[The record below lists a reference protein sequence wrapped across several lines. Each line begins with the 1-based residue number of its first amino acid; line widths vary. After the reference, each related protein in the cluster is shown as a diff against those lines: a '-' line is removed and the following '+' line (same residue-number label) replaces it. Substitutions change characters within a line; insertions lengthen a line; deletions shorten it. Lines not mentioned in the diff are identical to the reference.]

1 MTLDMKNIYKYFIPT
16 ENIVA
21 REGLTDIAALLPST
35 CKMVLI
41 VTGKNSAKKF
51 GYTDIIIDS
60 LKSAG
65 INSIVFDKVEEDP
78 SVDTADAAAKIAL
91 KNNCDTVI
99 GLGGGS
105 ALDAAKAAA
114 IGGATGISIE
124 KLLEMKEKPKEKLFF
139 VAVPT
144 TAGTG
149 SEATQ
154 YSLLSNKEKNSKLN
168 LATENSFPDVALLDA
183 ELTVSMPENLTRNTG
198 VDALAHAI
206 EGYLTTRAN
215 PFTDIL
221 AESAIATVAENIHEV
236 INNPNDISAREK
248 MLIAS
253 NIAGRVIAHTGT
265 SACHALGYYLTLVNG
280 LPHGL
285 ANAVLLGK
293 IVKWV
298 SKFSPGKVEAIER
311 ILKNNVDDFMKTLNI
326 DVSLSN
332 YNLTDDDLINMADI
346 AAGRSST
353 KATPGSPSA
362 NQLVKLLE

>member
-1 MTLDMKNIYKYFIPT
+1 MNMKKNYKYFIPT

-21 REGLTDIAALLPST
+21 RGGLTDIAALLPPN
-35 CKMVLI
+35 CKIVLL
-41 VTGKNSAKKF
+41 VTGKNSARKF
-51 GYTDIIIDS
+51 GYTDIVIDS

-65 INSIVFDKVEEDP
+65 INTIVFDKVEEDP
-78 SVDTADAAAKIAL
+78 SIETADAAAKITL
-91 KNNCDTVI
+91 KNNCNAVI

-105 ALDAAKAAA
+105 ALDAAKAAS

-139 VAVPT
+139 AAVPT

-154 YSLLSNKEKNSKLN
+154 YSLLSNKEKNTKLN
-168 LATENSFPDVALLDA
+168 LATGNSFPDVALLDA

-221 AESAIATVAENIHEV
+221 AESAITTVAQNIHKV
-236 INNPNDISAREK
+236 INNPNDVSAREK
-248 MLIAS
+248 MIIAS

-298 SKFSPGKVEAIER
+298 SKFSPGKVEVIER
-311 ILKNNVDDFMKTLNI
+311 ILKNNVEDFMKTLNI

-332 YNLTDDDLINMADI
+332 YNLTDDDLINMANI

-362 NQLVKLLE
+362 NQLVELLK

>member
-1 MTLDMKNIYKYFIPT
+1 MKSSYKYFIPT
-16 ENIVA
+16 ENIIT
-21 REGLTDIAALLPST
+21 RGGLTDIAALLPST
-35 CKMVLI
+35 CKMALL

-51 GYTDIIIDS
+51 GYTDTVINS
-60 LKSAG
+60 LKSAE
-65 INSIVFDKVEEDP
+65 INTIVFDQVEEDP
-78 SVDTADAAAKIAL
+78 SVETADTAAKIAL
-91 KNNCDTVI
+91 KNNCDAVI

-124 KLLEMKEKPKEKLFF
+124 KLLEMKEKPMKKLFF

-154 YSLLSNKEKNSKLN
+154 YSLLSNKEKNTKLN
-168 LATENSFPDVALLDA
+168 LATGNSFPDIALLDA
-183 ELTVSMPENLTRNTG
+183 ELTVSMPVNLTRNTG

-215 PFTDIL
+215 PFTDVL
-221 AESAIATVAENIHEV
+221 AESAITTVAENIHKV
-236 INNPNDISAREK
+236 INDPKDISAREK

-298 SKFSPGKVEAIER
+298 SNFSPGKVAVIER
-311 ILKNNVDDFMKTLNI
+311 ILKNNVDVFVKSLDI
-326 DVSLSN
+326 DVELSN
-332 YNLTDDDLINMADI
+332 YNLTDDDLINMTDI
-346 AAGRSST
+346 AADRSST

-362 NQLVKLLE
+362 KELVKLLK